1 VDTAALTHGHPT
13 ALASTGFLSAL
24 YNRLTHHEALPE
36 AIAGAIEEL
45 RRYPEHEETLLA
57 LEHAMALA
65 SKGSSEAD
73 SVEQLGGG
81 WVAEEAVAIAL
92 YCVLVC
98 SSFDEAILLAVN
110 HSGDSDST
118 GSITGNLWG
127 VMHGVSAI
135 SAKWTLELELHEEI
149 IAVADDL
156 FRVCQET
163 LELESSEIW
172 SRYPGY

>member
-1 VDTAALTHGHPT
+1 MKSKKRKNLESRIARSAWPT
-13 ALASTGFLSAL
+13 LGLHISQERDFLHRRTSSRNSGLRNSLRSLKSNTGV
-24 YNRLTHHEALPE
+24 NLP
-36 AIAGAIEEL
+36 
-45 RRYPEHEETLLA
+45 
-57 LEHAMALA
+57 
-65 SKGSSEAD
+65 
-73 SVEQLGGG
+73 VEQLGGG